1 MSSLWFVLVEILV
14 SFKQVLLSSLT
25 IQPELAKG
33 VIKQMVEQG
42 KKAILEK
49 LISIGFDAG
58 IFVTDTG
65 DTDLSKLAK
74 QLNENRYDG
83 IVIGNG
89 IRSQASNFILFE
101 QIINVVHANAPASKI
116 IFNSLPTNTD
126 EAVKRW
132 L

>member
-65 DTDLSKLAK
+65 ETNLRKLAK